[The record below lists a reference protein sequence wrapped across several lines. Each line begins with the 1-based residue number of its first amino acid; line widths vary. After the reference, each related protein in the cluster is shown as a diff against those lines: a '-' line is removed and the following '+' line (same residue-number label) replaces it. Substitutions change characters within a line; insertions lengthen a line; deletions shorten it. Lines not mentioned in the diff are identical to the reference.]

1 MDKKMNK
8 DLGGTGGNLDR
19 ENVRT
24 NIGKSTDKSFGN
36 VGKKGVDK
44 DINR

>member
-1 MDKKMNK
+1 MDKKLNK
-8 DLGGTGGNLDR
+8 DLGGGKLDK